1 MRAPAFSVAVT
12 VTVAAPPPSATLAGS
27 RLSATAV
34 DAVSLSVIVSVASP
48 PVRSVALAL
57 STTVSAPSAALSS
70 VDVNVSVAVP
80 LVWLAAIVTVKSFT
94 AA

>member
-34 DAVSLSVIVSVASP
+34 DAVSLSVIVSVAVA
-48 PVRSVALAL
+48 PVRSVALARRI
-57 STTVSAPSAALSS
+57 SVSGPSAALSS
-70 VDVNVSVAVP
+70 VGVNVSVAVP
-80 LVWLAAIVTVKSFT
+80 LVSLAAIVTVNWLT
-94 AA
+94 AW